1 MTSLPSSSKYLRLGF
16 SLRLFELVPLE
27 DMCLLVRRPMALGL
41 RELFVLFAFDPE
53 EERGPANA
61 SLLLPVDDF
70 LAMDG
75 GFGVT
80 APSPIL
86 VCFSVSLAGLFA
98 LPLLCGV
105 YSVCVLCCVW
115 FWLGNQ
121 LTPPISTTWV
131 QIQDSDVFFFSIVNF
146 FFQSQNNN
154 AHTPFRS
161 THPCA
166 STVCFRLCCCLCCE
180 RLVCLF
186 AET

>member
-105 YSVCVLCCVW
+105 YCVCVCVCVL
-115 FWLGNQ
+115 
-121 LTPPISTTWV
+121 
-131 QIQDSDVFFFSIVNF
+131 
-146 FFQSQNNN
+146 
-154 AHTPFRS
+154 
-161 THPCA
+161 
-166 STVCFRLCCCLCCE
+166 
-180 RLVCLF
+180 
-186 AET
+186 